1 MQCCRDKSAQMEIVA
16 SFVCVCLFLINRLD
30 SIVNVLFLC
39 GEINA
44 CAIKCVLFGKNVN
57 FSSAEWA
64 MSEALLKA
72 AQERC
77 NPLRKQASC
86 WSWVSAAHSGAFC
99 T

>member
-1 MQCCRDKSAQMEIVA
+1 M
-16 SFVCVCLFLINRLD
+16 FLINRLD

-72 AQERC
+72 AQERY

-86 WSWVSAAHSGAFC
+86 WSWVSAAHSGAFVHEKLTSSSFC
-99 T
+99 PGGPGVIGFAIK